1 MAPGRAIRP
10 PRADDA
16 AVMADLAE
24 QLGYPVSAVELGE
37 RLDDL
42 RDGEDA
48 AVMVATDLDD
58 RPLGWV
64 HVEIKRT
71 LLAPLSAQIMGLVVD
86 ASARNVG
93 VGRDLLSAAEAWAAA
108 RGCRQMLVGS
118 RVTRERAHRFYLRE
132 GYAIQKTSFFFE
144 KQLP

>member
-1 MAPGRAIRP
+1 MSPLRAIRP

-16 AVMADLAE
+16 AQMADLAE
-24 QLGYPVSAVELGE
+24 QLGYPVSAPDLGE
-37 RLDDL
+37 RLEGL
-42 RDGEDA
+42 AGREDA
-48 AVMVATDLDD
+48 AVMVATDFED

-64 HVEIKRT
+64 HVEMKRT

-86 ASARNVG
+86 AAARNGG
-93 VGRDLLSAAEAWAAA
+93 VGRDLLHAAEAWATE

-144 KQLP
+144 KDLP